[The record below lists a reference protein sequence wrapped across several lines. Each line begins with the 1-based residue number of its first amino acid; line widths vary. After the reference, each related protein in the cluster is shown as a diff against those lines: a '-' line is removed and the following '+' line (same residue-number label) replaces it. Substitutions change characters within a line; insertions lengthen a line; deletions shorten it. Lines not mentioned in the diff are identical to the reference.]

1 MQIYGV
7 MGERISDDA
16 GKAVFSEDE
25 AFSRD
30 DTRGT
35 HVVRNQEQKFLKSVR
50 KAENSAG
57 FIAERMLYYTYQAAS
72 VYSRI
77 N

>member
-57 FIAERMLYYTYQAAS
+57 FIQNVCYTILIRLPLFIQG
-72 VYSRI
+72 
-77 N
+77 